1 MPDPTTVVQI
11 VTGIVQELMDGRI
24 RIKSDHVSTNHHDCN
39 RETCA
44 WKSKEVRILTLQQ
57 RVIGFG
63 GVRSQFVLVTKFE
76 YNGCDV
82 NNARI
87 ALGGSGRFGN
97 FIGFLS
103 GMEYDASATA
113 GASQIRSTPS
123 GCERCCKEASC
134 VEFDLTVYASGALT
148 FGGGTTPYTV
158 RVCGN
163 GNVTIQQS

>member
-123 GCERCCKEASC
+123 GCERCCKEAAIPAEPAAQCSRGQLHWPF
-134 VEFDLTVYASGALT
+134 VNLDAKISPDVHVLIFS
-148 FGGGTTPYTV
+148 
-158 RVCGN
+158 
-163 GNVTIQQS
+163 